1 MSNEIINKMRVKM
14 EKVIE
19 GFEIELTKIR
29 TGRAN
34 PNMLNHIMVDY
45 YGTLTPINQTANISV
60 PEARQLVVK
69 PFDRSIIQ
77 HIVSAINKSDLGLT
91 AQNQGDYVRIEIPQ
105 LTQERRKELVKTMYK
120 EVENFKVAIRN
131 DRRDANDV
139 IKKDDTLNE
148 DLQKYLQNTVQKVTD
163 EFIKI
168 IDNLASKKEKEL
180 MEI

>member
-19 GFEIELTKIR
+19 GYEIELTKIR

-69 PFDRSIIQ
+69 PFDRSMIQ
-77 HIVSAINKSDLGLT
+77 YIVSAINKSDLGLN
-91 AQNQGDYVRIEIPQ
+91 AQNNLDFVRIEIPQ
-105 LTQERRKELVKTMYK
+105 LTEERRKELVRNMHK
-120 EVENFKVAIRN
+120 ETENFKVTIRN
-131 DRRDANDV
+131 DRRDANDA
-139 IKKDDTLNE
+139 IKKIDNLNE
-148 DLQKYLQNTVQKVTD
+148 DMQKDLQNQVQKVTD

-180 MEI
+180 MQV